1 MHKLFEIRNESFK
14 NLLISEHVSN
24 ISFHSIALLGLR
36 IRFLFLKLDIE
47 FNRTDRENKF
57 EQNFQKTNKKKVH
70 AKNHL
75 KFFKNLKL
83 RGKYN
88 QSLELKH

>member
-57 EQNFQKTNKKKVH
+57 EQNFQKTNKKKSSCEES
-70 AKNHL
+70 
-75 KFFKNLKL
+75 FKVF
-83 RGKYN
+83 
-88 QSLELKH
+88 